1 MCSPR
6 GDPLVDMCS
15 PRGGAFSYERPLV
28 GDADDSSSPT
38 GGHGLPREDNTLTLP
53 IHVESTCTVV
63 VDTANESGDQSF
75 HFPYMYQPQSSSS
88 AVENEKALQNRSF

>member
-53 IHVESTCTVV
+53 TVV
-63 VDTANESGDQSF
+63 GERVHTDAFKLTPRAGEGGSYSLFVDD
-75 HFPYMYQPQSSSS
+75 
-88 AVENEKALQNRSF
+88 